1 MKQSPQDKNLEQML
15 RSGKL
20 TVGGFMGADSR
31 GPDEV
36 IAEDRAALEKLGYN
50 AAQVAI
56 RMQEL
61 RDLARPALGNWVDVG
76 KHLQVKSEDYKGFI
90 VCPWPHAGRF
100 EKRITTAQR
109 TDTNQ
114 SVSWSDLN
122 IHLIKEH
129 HFFEGK
135 GAFFRIE
142 PQDFKARLFLIR
154 DRYHAHKRG
163 FLCCG

>member
-1 MKQSPQDKNLEQML
+1 MKQSPYDKNLEQML

-20 TVGGFMGADSR
+20 AAGGFMGADPR
-31 GPDEV
+31 GVDQV
-36 IAEDRAALEKLGYN
+36 IAEDTATLTKLGYN
-50 AAQVAI
+50 PEQVAR

-61 RDLARPALGNWVDVG
+61 RDLSRPELGNWVKVSDV
-76 KHLQVKSEDYKGFI
+76 LQVKSEDYKGFI
-90 VCPWPHAGRF
+90 VCPWPHEGRF
-100 EKRITTAQR
+100 EKRITTAHR

-114 SVSWSDLN
+114 SISWSDLN

-142 PQDFKARLFLIR
+142 PQDLIR
-154 DRYHAHKRG
+154 VI
-163 FLCCG
+163 F